1 MANKNRLHFSYMKPV
16 MKFGYWIHEA
26 IFSVN
31 DTQNWT
37 QPIQNIGSFHG
48 MKSGLLNWCIFQ
60 LKLYEPKYRKLNTT
74 GFCIYF
80 QVFDLPATI
89 DYILS
94 HTNQTNLAFIGVSQ
108 GSTALLI
115 LLSELPDE
123 YNHKISIAHLI
134 TPVAI
139 FKNNKTPFPRSIE
152 FVNALGVSKA
162 FFALEPFFFWKKNS
176 LIKSLH

>member
-1 MANKNRLHFSYMKPV
+1 MQV
-16 MKFGYWIHEA
+16 FG
-26 IFSVN
+26 
-31 DTQNWT
+31 
-37 QPIQNIGSFHG
+37 
-48 MKSGLLNWCIFQ
+48 
-60 LKLYEPKYRKLNTT
+60 
-74 GFCIYF
+74 IYF

-94 HTNQTNLAFIGVSQ
+94 HTNQTKLAFIGVSQ

-123 YNHKISIAHLI
+123 YNHKISIAHLM

-152 FVNALGVSKA
+152 FVNALSVSKA
-162 FFALEPFFFWKKNS
+162 FFLFGTIFFEKKLFVNIIS
-176 LIKSLH
+176 FLTLL

>member
-1 MANKNRLHFSYMKPV
+1 MKPV

-48 MKSGLLNWCIFQ
+48 MKSGLLNWWIFQ
-60 LKLYEPKYRKLNTT
+60 LKLNEPKYRKLNST

-94 HTNQTNLAFIGVSQ
+94 HTNQTKLAFIGVSQ
-108 GSTALLI
+108 GNTILNCFHWTIGWIIFISGSTALLI

-123 YNHKISIAHLI
+123 YNHKISIAHLM
-134 TPVAI
+134 TPVAF

-162 FFALEPFFFWKKNS
+162 FFLVWN
-176 LIKSLH
+176 